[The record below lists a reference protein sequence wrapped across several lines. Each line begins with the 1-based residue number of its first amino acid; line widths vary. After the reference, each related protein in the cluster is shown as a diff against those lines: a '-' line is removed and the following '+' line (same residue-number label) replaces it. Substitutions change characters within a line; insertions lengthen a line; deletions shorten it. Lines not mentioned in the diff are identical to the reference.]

1 MGRQIDEE
9 LWDAWR
15 RRLARYQLWS
25 GTVAAF
31 CAREGVSAVAFY
43 QWRRK
48 LAGELAGGRSRATDE
63 RHVADERPNFLPVRI
78 ASAERIEIEL
88 PNGVR
93 VRVPGDATRTL
104 DAVLAAAARCE
115 LVAER
120 MEARAC

>member
-15 RRLARYQLWS
+15 RRLARYEVWS

-31 CAREGVSAVAFY
+31 CVREGVSAVTFY

-48 LAGELAGGRSRATDE
+48 LAGEPTGGRSRATEE
-63 RHVADERPNFLPVRI
+63 RGESHERPSFLPVRI
-78 ASAERIEIEL
+78 AGAERIEIEL

-120 MEARAC
+120 TEARAC